1 MDRQAWIAVSLCVV
15 GLVVWQV
22 YMTQHAPRVP
32 VPAVAN
38 AGPSPATE
46 SSAVPSAQ
54 PSAPAIPG
62 TSPSTDVSA
71 APAPSAAPIESFE
84 ERVETLRNSDVELRL
99 TNRGGAIREVH
110 LLNHAA
116 EGGKGE
122 VILNSAEHLP
132 IGAIVERPD
141 DPAL

>member
-32 VPAVAN
+32 VPVTAT
-38 AGPSPATE
+38 AGPSPAPE
-46 SSAVPSAQ
+46 SSTAPSAQ
-54 PSAPAIPG
+54 PSAPALPG
-62 TSPSTDVSA
+62 ASPPTGASATPEPTA
-71 APAPSAAPIESFE
+71 APVESFE

-99 TNRGGAIREVH
+99 TNRGGAIRDVH

-141 DPAL
+141 DP